1 MEKKYVLEE
10 SELKDLLKA
19 RAILDVLRDC
29 SVDYMEDNAEY
40 MERCIA
46 DFGCRDLDEVAE
58 KLILEF
64 EYPELN

>member
-46 DFGCRDLDEVAE
+46 
-58 KLILEF
+58 EF
-64 EYPELN
+64 VG